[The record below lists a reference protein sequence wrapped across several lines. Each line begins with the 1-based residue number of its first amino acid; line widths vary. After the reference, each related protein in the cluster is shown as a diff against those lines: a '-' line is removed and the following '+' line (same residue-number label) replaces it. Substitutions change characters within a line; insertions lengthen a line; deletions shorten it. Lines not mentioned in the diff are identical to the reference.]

1 MVTATSRDILSRVK
15 SALHY
20 HPLNHTGNVFG
31 TVVTPDSDVFGLISS
46 RLLAWC
52 ATWRRVPLGQEG
64 AEGPRRRDGR
74 ARREGWAE
82 WKELTVAAINI
93 PRFYRERTPAPRVF
107 VPVPSLLP
115 CVCALSHNHRQRR
128 RLRHRYISFEP
139 RVMCNI
145 TLNRKHFA
153 AWQRLIN
160 EHVAVVSRSPLHSQQ
175 LGELQYITKT
185 FTGLYQIRQ
194 DRLGLDQKII

>member
-1 MVTATSRDILSRVK
+1 MR
-15 SALHY
+15 Y
-20 HPLNHTGNVFG
+20 M
-31 TVVTPDSDVFGLISS
+31 
-46 RLLAWC
+46 
-52 ATWRRVPLGQEG
+52 E
-64 AEGPRRRDGR
+64 EGPVRPRGSWRTSP
-74 ARREGWAE
+74 ARWSGEARGWVE

-107 VPVPSLLP
+107 VPVPSFLS

-185 FTGLYQIRQ
+185 FTGLYQR
-194 DRLGLDQKII
+194 DRID